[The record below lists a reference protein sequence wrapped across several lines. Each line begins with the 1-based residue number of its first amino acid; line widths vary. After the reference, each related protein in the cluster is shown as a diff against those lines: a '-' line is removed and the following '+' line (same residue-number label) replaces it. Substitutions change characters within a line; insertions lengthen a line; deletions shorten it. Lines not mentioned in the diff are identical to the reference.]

1 MTAGK
6 VRNMRSYK
14 YLIIGGGMT
23 ADAAASGIRELDT
36 EGSIG
41 MISSEAD
48 PPYNRPPLTKGLW
61 KDKPLES
68 VWRQTEKLNVDLFRE
83 RTAAGIGVKEKT
95 VTDDRN
101 EVYSYDR
108 LLLATGGTPRRLP
121 FGGEDIIYFRTLG
134 DYRHLRELTATGRRF
149 AVIGGGFIGSELAAA
164 LAMNGK
170 EVVMLFPGN
179 GICDRMFPPDLSQFL
194 NDYYRQKGVEVWNG
208 EFVSGL
214 ERRGEQWVLKTRSH
228 REVAVDGVVA
238 GIGIQPNLA
247 LAKRARVRT
256 AGGIVVDAFLRT
268 SQPNI
273 YAAGDV
279 ALFYNPSLDRRL
291 RVEHEDNAN
300 TMGRLAGRNMAGSAE
315 RLLTLP
321 FFYSDLFDLGY
332 EAVGE
337 VDSRLSTLADWKE
350 PHREGVV
357 YYQRA
362 GRVRGVLLWNVWGQV
377 DAARELIA
385 TKHLFQA
392 EDLKQRLPKAA

>member
-1 MTAGK
+1 
-6 VRNMRSYK
+6 MRRYK

-23 ADAAASGIRELDT
+23 ADAAVSGIRELDT

-41 MISSEAD
+41 IISSETD

-61 KDKPLES
+61 KDKPLDS
-68 VWRQTEKLNVDLFRE
+68 VWRHTEDRGVDLHQE
-83 RTAAGIGVKEKT
+83 RTAIAIDLPHKT
-95 VTDDRN
+95 VTDDK
-101 EVYSYDR
+101 EEAYCYER

-134 DYRHLRELTATGRRF
+134 DYRRLRELAAKGRRF

-170 EVVMLFPGN
+170 EVVIVFPGN
-179 GICDRMFPPDLSQFL
+179 GICDRVFPADLSQFL

-208 EFVSGL
+208 ESVAGL
-214 ERRGEQWVLKTRSH
+214 ERKGEQWVLRTQSR
-228 REVAVDGVVA
+228 REAVVDGVVA
-238 GIGIQPNLA
+238 GIGVQPHLA
-247 LAKRARVRT
+247 LARKARVRT
-256 AGGIVVDAFLRT
+256 AGGIVVDPFLRT
-268 SQPNI
+268 SQPDI

-279 ALFYNPSLDRRL
+279 ALFYNPALDRRL

-300 TMGRLAGRNMAGSAE
+300 TMGRLAGRNMAGSTE
-315 RLLTLP
+315 RYLHLP

-337 VDSRLSTLADWKE
+337 VNSRLATLADWKE
-350 PHREGVV
+350 VHREGVV

-377 DAARELIA
+377 DGARELIA
-385 TKHLFQA
+385 TKHLFRA
-392 EDLKQRLPKAA
+392 RDLKQKLPKAA